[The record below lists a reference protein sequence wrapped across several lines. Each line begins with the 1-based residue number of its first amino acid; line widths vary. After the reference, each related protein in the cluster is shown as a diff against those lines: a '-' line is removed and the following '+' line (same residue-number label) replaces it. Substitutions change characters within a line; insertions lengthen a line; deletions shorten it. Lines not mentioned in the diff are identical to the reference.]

1 MAIKKTVN
9 QDALKNDALAIIVKA
24 LEDAGKVDIKQY
36 RSNAFCYPVVDEEG
50 NEGFIKIVVS
60 IPKGSR
66 DGEEW
71 DGYEE
76 AAAYERN
83 LETKRLNAEK
93 AAAEKAKKVEHDRKA
108 REAKAKAKAEA
119 KAKAKAK
126 AEATE

>member
-1 MAIKKTVN
+1 MAIKNTKVKE
-9 QDALKNDALAIIVKA
+9 QIKSEVMAVIIDALTSHGYTD
-24 LEDAGKVDIKQY
+24 VDFYK
-36 RSNAFCYPVVDEEG
+36 SNGICTPVVGGEDLEEG
-50 NEGFIKIVVS
+50 YVQIVVS

-76 AAAYERN
+76 IAAYKRK
-83 LETKRLNAEK
+83 LEIERLNAEK
-93 AAAEKAKKVEHDRKA
+93 KAAEKAKKIERDRKA

-119 KAKAKAK
+119 EAK